1 MAEGVKTMLTTA
13 IALADQVAAKT
24 GSTKCLPECMELCS
38 RVRKLA
44 AALRLAARTDLYE
57 RPAERI
63 IPVAMD
69 ALVMAGRCFEGHHSR
84 LRRFLAFNFS
94 LVPTV
99 RRTHEVLDAALADV
113 AWLLRFSSPHT
124 DGDMLGLPN
133 ILCGDPKL
141 FLVWDH
147 IARVHTGSRAVRADS
162 ASSLASLA
170 RDNPRFA
177 ELIVQED
184 GVRPLVNL
192 LKAGTDD
199 GKEAAATALGLLG
212 RDEESVDKL
221 LRADVCFV
229 YAAALKEPSMRVRAA
244 VAEAIA
250 LLAHHNRRLQDSLSQ
265 TNAVRLLVSLID
277 ETPEPMTSLHSVVL
291 AKMRQLQGQQIEDA
305 PDKARMKTMAAKALW
320 KLARGHPGVCQSIAE
335 SGDILCFTRLL
346 DKSGRRSELQFYSAM
361 TIMEIARVAELNLAL
376 RQSAFK
382 PGKAAV
388 TEQLL
393 RIVRQGQGESDDPLL
408 LPCISSLGCLSRT
421 FTASQ
426 ISRVVGLLVELL
438 DNREPSV
445 TREAMLALTKFV
457 CTGNHLHV
465 NHSKAIVDAGGAQ
478 RLVLLVYLGDKQ
490 LQIQALILLCGVAL
504 NVPENE
510 ELAQAGVLDVLLWA
524 SKQVHLVHDVRVEA
538 LRTNAVG
545 TLLD

>member
-1 MAEGVKTMLTTA
+1 MLTTA

-44 AALRLAARTDLYE
+44 AALRLAARTELYE

-63 IPVAMD
+63 IPVTMH
-69 ALVMAGRCFEGHHSR
+69 ALTMAGRCFEGHHSR

-94 LVPTV
+94 LVPAV
-99 RRTHEVLDAALADV
+99 RRTLEVLDAALADV
-113 AWLLRFSSPHT
+113 AWLLRISSPHT

-133 ILCGDPKL
+133 MLRGDPKL

-229 YAAALKEPSMRVRAA
+229 YAAALKEPSMRVRAS

-250 LLAHHNRRLQDSLSQ
+250 LLAHHDQRLQDSLAQ
-265 TNAVRLLVSLID
+265 TNAVRLLVSLLD
-277 ETPEPMTSLHSVVL
+277 DTPEPMTSLHLVVL
-291 AKMRQLQGQQIEDA
+291 AKMRQGQQIEDPA
-305 PDKARMKTMAAKALW
+305 TKARMKTMAAKALW
-320 KLARGHPGVCQSIAE
+320 KLARGHTGVCQSIAE
-335 SGDILCFTRLL
+335 SGDILCFTSLL
-346 DKSGRRSELQFYSAM
+346 DKSDRRSELQLYSTM

-393 RIVRQGQGESDDPLL
+393 RIVREGESEDPLL
-408 LPCISSLGCLSRT
+408 LPCITSLGCLSRT

-426 ISRVVGLLVELL
+426 ISRVIGLLVELL
-438 DNREPSV
+438 DNCEPSV
-445 TREAMLALTKFV
+445 TREAILALTKFV

-478 RLVLLVYLGDKQ
+478 HLVLLVYLGDKQ
-490 LQIQALILLCGVAL
+490 LQIQALILLCGIAL
-504 NVPENE
+504 NVPGND
-510 ELAQAGVLDVLLWA
+510 ELVQAGVLDVLVWA
-524 SKQVHLVHDVRVEA
+524 SKQVHLVQDVRVEA
-538 LRTNAVG
+538 LRTNAVE

>member
-13 IALADQVAAKT
+13 IALADQVAVKM

-69 ALVMAGRCFEGHHSR
+69 ALVMAGRCFEGNHSR

-99 RRTHEVLDAALADV
+99 RHTLEVLDAALADV

-133 ILCGDPKL
+133 MLRGDPKL

-147 IARVHTGSRAVRADS
+147 IARVRTGSRAVRADS

-212 RDEESVDKL
+212 HDEESVDKL

-244 VAEAIA
+244 AAEAIA
-250 LLAHHNRRLQDSLSQ
+250 LLAQHNRRLQDSLAQ
-265 TNAVRLLVSLID
+265 TNAVRLLVSLLD
-277 ETPEPMTSLHSVVL
+277 ETPETMTSLHSVVL
-291 AKMRQLQGQQIEDA
+291 AKMRQGQQIEDA
-305 PDKARMKTMAAKALW
+305 AAKARMKTMAAKALW

-335 SGDILCFTRLL
+335 SGGILCFTRIL
-346 DKSGRRSELQFYSAM
+346 DKSDRRSELQFYYSTM
-361 TIMEIARVAELNLAL
+361 MIMEIARVAEVNLAL
-376 RQSAFK
+376 RQCAFK
-382 PGKAAV
+382 PGKAAGA

-393 RIVRQGQGESDDPLL
+393 RIVREGESDDPLL
-408 LPCISSLGCLSRT
+408 LPCITSLGCLSRT

-465 NHSKAIVDAGGAQ
+465 NHSKAIVDAGGAKH
-478 RLVLLVYLGDKQ
+478 LVLLVYLGDKQ
-490 LQIQALILLCGVAL
+490 LQIHALILLCAIAL
-504 NVPENE
+504 NVPEKE
-510 ELAQAGVLDVLLWA
+510 ELAQAGVLDVLVWA
-524 SKQVHLVHDVRVEA
+524 SKQVHLVQDAGVEA